1 MDLHDIQKLMIP
13 EGDSILLLVLDG
25 LGGLP
30 FEAGGPTE
38 LEAARTPNLD
48 VLADAGGTGLHW
60 PVAPALTPGSGPGHL
75 SLFGFDPLEYRI
87 GRGVLEA
94 LGVEFDLQPG
104 DVAVRGNLCT
114 VGTDGRVTDRRAGR
128 IPTEEAI
135 PVCEALDAIEVS
147 GARVFVQAVKEHRFL
162 MVLRLDEPTGAAIG
176 DTDPGRTDE
185 LPLPVEA
192 DDDVSEPAA
201 RVVRAWLE
209 RVPEA
214 IGDRDRAN
222 MALLRGFSQQPDW
235 PLFPEVYG
243 LRSLAVAA
251 YPMYR
256 GVARLVGMDAIE
268 VAEGPGRLVEAL
280 RAHGSD
286 RDFVFLHVKATDK
299 TGEDG
304 DFDRKVAA
312 IEEVDAIVPDLLD
325 AYPGVQLVTGDHSTP
340 AVMRSH
346 SWHPVPFLLH
356 GGPTRGGGG
365 GGFGETACAAGRLGL
380 IRGCEMMPLAMSRA
394 GRLAKFGA

>member
-1 MDLHDIQKLMIP
+1 MIA

-30 FEAGGPTE
+30 REPGGPTE

-48 VLADAGGTGLHW
+48 GLADAGGCGLHW

-75 SLFGFDPLEYRI
+75 SLFGFDPLRFRI

-94 LGVEFDLQPG
+94 LGVEFDLRPG

-114 VGTDGRVTDRRAGR
+114 VGADGRVTDRRAGR
-128 IPTEEAI
+128 IPTDEAI
-135 PVCEALDAIEVS
+135 PVCEALDAIEVP

-176 DTDPGRTDE
+176 DTDPGRPDE
-185 LPLPVEA
+185 PPRPVEA
-192 DDDVSEPAA
+192 EDEASEPAA
-201 RVVRAWLE
+201 RAARAWLE
-209 RVPEA
+209 KVPAA

-235 PLFPEVYG
+235 PRFPDVYG

-268 VAEGPGRLVEAL
+268 VPDGPRYLLDAL
-280 RAHGSD
+280 QEHGAD
-286 RDFVFLHVKATDK
+286 RDFVFLHVKTTDK
-299 TGEDG
+299 MGEDG
-304 DFDRKVAA
+304 DFDGKVAA
-312 IEEVDAIVPDLLD
+312 IEAVDALVPELLD

-340 AVMRSH
+340 ATMRSH

-356 GGPTRGGGG
+356 GGPTRGGTG
-365 GGFGETACAAGRLGL
+365 GGFGESSCASGRLGL